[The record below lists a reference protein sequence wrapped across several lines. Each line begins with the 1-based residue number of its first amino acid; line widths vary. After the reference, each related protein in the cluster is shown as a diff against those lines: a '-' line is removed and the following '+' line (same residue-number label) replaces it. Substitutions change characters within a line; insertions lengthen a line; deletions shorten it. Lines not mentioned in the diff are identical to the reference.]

1 MGPLPGTLP
10 GITSNVKV
18 QIGCP
23 IFQEIYSLFNTLQ
36 GNNAILWFV
45 NSVADRI
52 VGIVEAL
59 EKHQNMLILLRRTV
73 NIFANCPDLAALKNK
88 KIKKIFVF

>member
-1 MGPLPGTLP
+1 MVCG
-10 GITSNVKV
+10 
-18 QIGCP
+18 
-23 IFQEIYSLFNTLQ
+23 
-36 GNNAILWFV
+36 